1 MTEKETAPEGVDSE
15 ELSRT
20 LVEITEKSQQLV
32 KDFLGREQ
40 DARHISVDDAMH
52 MSALFQELATRMMA
66 NPLQLAQAQITFWQ
80 DYMQLMSN
88 AALRFWGHQQDPVI
102 SPEKGDKRFRHEAWE
117 ENPIFDFIKQSYLLA
132 ADYVHSTVKNVD
144 GIDEKTARKIDFHT
158 RQFVDALSPTNFVAT
173 NPEVLEKTIE
183 TRGGNLLKGLKNLLD
198 DLEAGE
204 GKLRIRMT
212 DHDAFEVGKNLAVTP
227 GKVVYQTDLMQLV
240 QYTPTT
246 DKVYKRPLLF
256 VPPWINKYYILD
268 MQPKNSLIRY
278 MVDQGH
284 TVFVISWKNP
294 TTEHADKGFDDYMKE
309 GPLAA
314 VSAIEAAT
322 GEDAINCV
330 GYCLGGTLMGATL
343 GYMAARQDAR
353 IRSITFFTAML
364 DFEQPGELEVFIDEE
379 QLQALERRMD
389 SQGYLDAA
397 AMSSTMSSLR
407 ANDLIWSFFVNNYLK
422 GDDPFPFDL
431 LYWNQDC
438 TNMPAKMHS
447 FYLRNMYQ
455 SNLLRE
461 PGGITLDGIPIDL
474 GKVDIPACFVSAIED
489 HIAPWKTTYRGVHLL
504 SGPARFILG
513 GSGHIAGIIN
523 PPAKNKYGFW
533 TSDDNPQDAD
543 AWLDGATHT
552 EGSWWPE
559 WNRWLARRSGAKVA
573 PREPG
578 DGKLEVIEDAPGR
591 YVKEK
596 A

>member
-1 MTEKETAPEGVDSE
+1 MTDKANAPEGADSE

-32 KDFLGREQ
+32 QDFLGREQ
-40 DARHISVDDAMH
+40 SAQHISMDDAMH
-52 MSALFQELATRMMA
+52 MSSLFQELTTRMMA
-66 NPLQLAQAQITFWQ
+66 NPMQLAQAQINFWQ
-80 DYMQLMSN
+80 NYMQLVNN

-102 SPEKGDKRFRHEAWE
+102 SPNKTDKRFRHEAWE

-132 ADYVHSTVKNVD
+132 ADYVHSSVKNVEGMD
-144 GIDEKTARKIDFHT
+144 DRTARKIDFHT

-173 NPEVLEKTIE
+173 NPEVLQKTID
-183 TRGGNLLKGLKNLLD
+183 TQGGNLLKGLKNLLN

-204 GKLRIRMT
+204 GKLRIRTT
-212 DHDAFEVGKNLAVTP
+212 DQDAFDVGRNLATTP
-227 GKVVYQTDLMQLV
+227 GKVVYQTDLMQLI
-240 QYTPTT
+240 QYAPSTE
-246 DKVYKRPLLF
+246 KVYKRPLLF
-256 VPPWINKYYILD
+256 VPPWINKFYILD
-268 MQPKNSLIRY
+268 MQEKNSLIKY

-284 TVFVISWKNP
+284 TVFVVSWKNP
-294 TTEHADKGFDDYMKE
+294 QKEHAEKTFTDYMKE

-314 VSAIEAAT
+314 VDAITQAT
-322 GEDAINCV
+322 GEEEINCV
-330 GYCLGGTLMGATL
+330 GYCLGGTLTGATL
-343 GYMAARQDAR
+343 GYMAAQNDDR
-353 IRSITFFTAML
+353 IKSVTYFTCML

-379 QLQALERRMD
+379 QIQALEKRMD
-389 SQGYLDAA
+389 NQGYLDAS

-455 SNLLRE
+455 RNLLRE
-461 PGGITLDGIPIDL
+461 PGGITLDGTPIDL
-474 GKVDIPACFVSAIED
+474 RKIETPACFVSAIED
-489 HIAPWKTTYRGVHLL
+489 HIAPWKTTYRGVHLH
-504 SGPARFILG
+504 SGPAKFILG

-533 TSDDNPQDAD
+533 TNSKNPEDAD

-552 EGSWWPE
+552 EGSWWPS
-559 WNRWLARRSGAKVA
+559 WNTWLVRRAGAKVDA
-573 PREPG
+573 RQPG
-578 DGKLEVIEDAPGR
+578 DGKLKPIEDAPGS

>member
-1 MTEKETAPEGVDSE
+1 MTDKGQSPTGADTE

-20 LVEITEKSQQLV
+20 LVDITEKSQQLV
-32 KDFLGREQ
+32 KDFLSREQ
-40 DARHISVDDAMH
+40 AAHHISMDDAMH
-52 MSALFQELATRMMA
+52 MSALFQELTTRMMA
-66 NPLQLAQAQITFWQ
+66 NPMQLAQAQINFWQ

-88 AALRFWGHQQDPVI
+88 ATLRFWGHHQDPVI
-102 SPEKGDKRFRHEAWE
+102 APNKTDKRFRHEAWE

-132 ADYVHSTVKNVD
+132 ADYVHSSVKDVE
-144 GIDEKTARKIDFHT
+144 GIDERTARKIDFHT

-183 TRGGNLLKGLKNLLD
+183 TQGGNLLKGLKNLLH

-212 DHDAFEVGKNLAVTP
+212 DHDAFEVGRNLAVTP
-227 GKVVYQTDLMQLV
+227 GKVVYQTDLMQLI
-240 QYTPTT
+240 QYAPSTET
-246 DKVYKRPLLF
+246 VYKRPLLF
-256 VPPWINKYYILD
+256 VPPWINKFYILD

-278 MVDQGH
+278 MVEQGH
-284 TVFVISWKNP
+284 TVFVVSWKNP
-294 TTEHADKGFDDYMKE
+294 TEAHADKTFADYMKE

-314 VSAIEAAT
+314 VDAIKAAT
-322 GEDAINCV
+322 GVDDINCV
-330 GYCLGGTLMGATL
+330 GYCLGGTLMGATM
-343 GYMAARQDAR
+343 GYMAAHQDSR
-353 IRSITFFTAML
+353 IKSITYFTCML

-379 QLQALERRMD
+379 QIQALEKRMD

-438 TNMPAKMHS
+438 TNMPANMHS

-455 SNLLRE
+455 KNLLRE
-461 PGGITLDGIPIDL
+461 PGGITLDDTPIDL
-474 GKVDIPACFVSAIED
+474 RKVETPACFVSAIED
-489 HIAPWKTTYRGVHLL
+489 HIAPWKTTYRGVHLH
-504 SGPARFILG
+504 SGPVRFILG

-523 PPAKNKYGFW
+523 PPAKNKYGYW
-533 TSDDNPQDAD
+533 TNSENPEDPD
-543 AWLDGATHT
+543 AWLDGAEHT

-559 WNRWLARRSGAKVA
+559 WNRWLVRRSGAKVKA
-573 PREPG
+573 REPG
-578 DGKLEVIEDAPGR
+578 DGDLKVIEDAPGS